1 MRTTTTPHE
10 QLQTAKLR
18 DAPDEVYEGVGC
30 TRQQSK
36 AARNDSRGVFVN
48 SKLRPSR
55 TKNSENRKTISFHA
69 REPSAMAT
77 SPVKRRLSPKNCSS
91 PGRCLIYSW
100 NVAKHLRKRKL
111 RSRVRHWAQTRA
123 KKVKKTL
130 DFCFFAFFFLKL
142 RNTEH
147 ARKSLTIFSSRMCR
161 LPKRLRASA

>member
-1 MRTTTTPHE
+1 MCI
-10 QLQTAKLR
+10 R
-18 DAPDEVYEGVGC
+18 D
-30 TRQQSK
+30 S
-36 AARNDSRGVFVN
+36 
-48 SKLRPSR
+48 
-55 TKNSENRKTISFHA
+55 TKSSQNRKTISFHA

-161 LPKRLRASA
+161 LPKRLRASAWQHFPEGTCVPLSNTLRLLEPWENPRRRKQYRVVC